1 MTTEP
6 TSDGTSATQVPSQGA
21 TPTIASSGA
30 TPETKPSLS
39 LEDAIKRLAD
49 AEHSLNNAKEENARH
64 SKKLSAYEKAEKEAE
79 AAKKAAEE
87 AQLSEIER
95 IKKQHTEAEQRIK
108 HYQQQLVM
116 AQVKLA
122 AKDKNIVDPD
132 LAALAIQDKLEM
144 DENGMPSNLEK
155 VLDDLIK
162 NKPYLVMKPDAPA
175 TPPTT
180 PAQTAPTPNAPAI
193 PAMNHGRSN
202 IAAPGSTPPGRVP
215 RLSDPGVFVAP
226 GTPSRYQP

>member
-6 TSDGTSATQVPSQGA
+6 TSAASGVTPNADPQPVTGTNASQ
-21 TPTIASSGA
+21 SGA
-30 TPETKPSLS
+30 TPQTKPTLS

-132 LAALAIQDKLEM
+132 LAALAIQDKLEL
-144 DENGMPSNLEK
+144 DENGMPTNLDK
-155 VLDDLIK
+155 ILDDLIK
-162 NKPYLVMKPDAPA
+162 NKPYLVKVDASAPPA
-175 TPPTT
+175 TT
-180 PAQTAPTPNAPAI
+180 PAQTANQRTAPAT
-193 PAMNHGRSN
+193 PAMNPGRSN
-202 IAAPGSTPPGRVP
+202 IASPNTLPQGQTIRLDQLNWKGR
-215 RLSDPGVFVAP
+215 
-226 GTPSRYQP
+226 Q

>member
-1 MTTEP
+1 MPEDNTPSPSAGVTP
-6 TSDGTSATQVPSQGA
+6 SSGTPATG
-21 TPTIASSGA
+21 TPASSGA
-30 TPETKPSLS
+30 MPETKPALS

-64 SKKLSAYEKAEKEAE
+64 SKKLSAYEKAEKEAAAAKE
-79 AAKKAAEE
+79 AADL

-95 IKKQHTEAEQRIK
+95 IKKQHEASEQRIK
-108 HYQQQLVM
+108 LYQQQLVM

-132 LAALAIQDKLEM
+132 LAALAIQDKLEL
-144 DENGMPSNLEK
+144 DGDGMPTNLDK
-155 VLDDLIK
+155 ILDDLIK
-162 NKPYLVMKPDAPA
+162 NKPYLVMKPAEPAPPA
-175 TPPTT
+175 TS

-202 IAAPGSTPPGRVP
+202 IATPNTPTPGRIP
-215 RLSDPGVFVAP
+215 SWSDIYKHP
-226 GTPSRYQP
+226 

>member
-6 TSDGTSATQVPSQGA
+6 TSGGTSETQVPPTPA
-21 TPTIASSGA
+21 TGTPASSS
-30 TPETKPSLS
+30 ETQTQKPALS
-39 LEDAIKRLAD
+39 LEDAIKRLTE

-108 HYQQQLVM
+108 QYQQQLVM

-132 LAALAIQDKLEM
+132 LAALAIQDKLEL
-144 DENGMPSNLEK
+144 DEQGMPTNLEK

-162 NKPYLVMKPDAPA
+162 NKPYLVKAEPAEPATTPTQTANQRTAPA
-175 TPPTT
+175 LPPF
-180 PAQTAPTPNAPAI
+180 A
-193 PAMNHGRSN
+193 GRSS
-202 IAAPGSTPPGRVP
+202 IAAPNTPTPGRIP
-215 RLSDPGVFVAP
+215 SWSDI
-226 GTPSRYQP
+226 YKQP

>member
-21 TPTIASSGA
+21 TPATASSGA

-108 HYQQQLVM
+108 QYQQQLVM

-132 LAALAIQDKLEM
+132 LAALAIQDKLEL
-144 DENGMPSNLEK
+144 DENGMPTNLDK
-155 VLDDLIK
+155 ILDDLIK
-162 NKPYLVMKPDAPA
+162 NKPYLVKVDASAPPDP
-175 TPPTT
+175 T
-180 PAQTAPTPNAPAI
+180 PAQTANQRTAPAT
-193 PAMNHGRSN
+193 PAMNPGRSN
-202 IAAPGSTPPGRVP
+202 IASPNTPAPGRIPTWSEVYKRP
-215 RLSDPGVFVAP
+215 
-226 GTPSRYQP
+226 

>member
-6 TSDGTSATQVPSQGA
+6 TSEGTGETQVSSTGA
-21 TPTIASSGA
+21 TPTTTASTASA
-30 TPETKPSLS
+30 TQQTKPSLS

-132 LAALAIQDKLEM
+132 LAALAIQDKLEL
-144 DENGMPSNLEK
+144 DENGMPTNLDK
-155 VLDDLIK
+155 ILDDLIK
-162 NKPYLVMKPDAPA
+162 NKPYLVKVDASAPPA
-175 TPPTT
+175 TT
-180 PAQTAPTPNAPAI
+180 PAQTANQRTAPAT
-193 PAMNHGRSN
+193 PAMNPGRSN
-202 IAAPGSTPPGRVP
+202 IASPNTLPQGQTIRLDQLNWKGR
-215 RLSDPGVFVAP
+215 
-226 GTPSRYQP
+226 Q

>member
-1 MTTEP
+1 MTTDP
-6 TSDGTSATQVPSQGA
+6 TSDASVTPPSDQQPVMGTTPASGSAMP
-21 TPTIASSGA
+21 P
-30 TPETKPSLS
+30 TKPSLS

-95 IKKQHTEAEQRIK
+95 IKKQHTEAEARIK
-108 HYQQQLVM
+108 QYQQQLVM

-132 LAALAIQDKLEM
+132 LAALAIQDKLEL
-144 DENGMPSNLEK
+144 DENGMPVNLDK
-155 VLDDLIK
+155 ILDDLIK
-162 NKPYLVMKPDAPA
+162 NKPYLVKVDASAPPA
-175 TPPTT
+175 IT
-180 PAQTAPTPNAPAI
+180 PAQTANQRTAPAT
-193 PAMNHGRSN
+193 PAMNPGRSN
-202 IAAPGSTPPGRVP
+202 IASPNTLPQGQTIRLDQLNWKGR
-215 RLSDPGVFVAP
+215 
-226 GTPSRYQP
+226 Q

>member
-6 TSDGTSATQVPSQGA
+6 TSDGTSETQAPPQPATG
-21 TPTIASSGA
+21 TPASSGA

-95 IKKQHTEAEQRIK
+95 IKKQHTEAEARIK
-108 HYQQQLVM
+108 QYQQQLVM

-132 LAALAIQDKLEM
+132 LAALAIQDKLEL
-144 DENGMPSNLEK
+144 DENGMPTNLDK
-155 VLDDLIK
+155 ILDDLIK
-162 NKPYLVMKPDAPA
+162 NKPYLVKVDASAPPA
-175 TPPTT
+175 TT
-180 PAQTAPTPNAPAI
+180 PAQTANQRTAPAT
-193 PAMNHGRSN
+193 PAMNPGRSN
-202 IAAPGSTPPGRVP
+202 IASTNATTPGKPT
-215 RLSDPGVFVAP
+215 RLSEIEWK
-226 GTPSRYQP
+226 R

>member
-6 TSDGTSATQVPSQGA
+6 TSGGTSETQVPSQPA
-21 TPTIASSGA
+21 TGTPASSS
-30 TPETKPSLS
+30 ETQTQKPALS
-39 LEDAIKRLAD
+39 LEDAIKRLAE

-108 HYQQQLVM
+108 QYQQQLVM

-144 DENGMPSNLEK
+144 DENGMPTNLEK

-162 NKPYLVMKPDAPA
+162 NKPYLVKAEPAPPA
-175 TPPTT
+175 TS

-202 IAAPGSTPPGRVP
+202 IASPGSMPPGRMP
-215 RLSDPGVFVAP
+215 KLSDPGVFVAP

>member
-6 TSDGTSATQVPSQGA
+6 TSAASGVTPNADPQPVTGTNASQ
-21 TPTIASSGA
+21 SGA
-30 TPETKPSLS
+30 TPQTKPTLS

-108 HYQQQLVM
+108 QYQQQLVM

-132 LAALAIQDKLEM
+132 LAALAIQDKLEL
-144 DENGMPSNLEK
+144 DENGMPTNLDK
-155 VLDDLIK
+155 ILDDLIK
-162 NKPYLVMKPDAPA
+162 NKPYLVKAEPAAPDP
-175 TPPTT
+175 T
-180 PAQTAPTPNAPAI
+180 PAQTANQRTAPAT
-193 PAMNHGRSN
+193 PAMNPGRSN
-202 IAAPGSTPPGRVP
+202 IASPNATTPGKPT
-215 RLSDPGVFVAP
+215 RLSEIEWK
-226 GTPSRYQP
+226 R

>member
-1 MTTEP
+1 MTTET
-6 TSDGTSATQVPSQGA
+6 TSGGTSETQVSSTPA
-21 TPTIASSGA
+21 TGTPASSS
-30 TPETKPSLS
+30 ETQTQKPSLS
-39 LEDAIKRLAD
+39 LEEALKKLTE

-95 IKKQHTEAEQRIK
+95 IKKQHTEAEARIK

-132 LAALAIQDKLEM
+132 LAALAIQDKLEL
-144 DENGMPSNLEK
+144 DDDGMPTNLDK
-155 VLDDLIK
+155 ILDDLIK
-162 NKPYLVMKPDAPA
+162 NKPYLVKAEPAAPDPTAAQTANQRTAPA
-175 TPPTT
+175 TP
-180 PAQTAPTPNAPAI
+180 
-193 PAMNHGRSN
+193 AMNPGRSN
-202 IAAPGSTPPGRVP
+202 IASPNTPTPGRI
-215 RLSDPGVFVAP
+215 
-226 GTPSRYQP
+226 PSWNDIYKRP